1 MPRNTKGG
9 NKAKRGKNQQQS
21 TELLLK
27 DNTEDQQYAKVIKVL
42 GNCRFELLSLDDN
55 IKRIGHMRGKLRK
68 RAWTSVDDIV
78 LISLREFQGD
88 KCDIIHKYKNEE
100 VIKLRDMGEIVEKDN
115 TEDNCAFSFDE
126 I

>member
-9 NKAKRGKNQQQS
+9 NKAKKGKNQQQP

-55 IKRIGHMRGKLRK
+55 KTRIGHMRGKLRK
-68 RAWTSVDDIV
+68 RAWTSVEDIV
-78 LISLREFQGD
+78 LISLREFQED

-100 VIKLRDMGEIVEKDN
+100 VLKLRDMGQIVEKEKEQ
-115 TEDNCAFSFDE
+115 TNCAFSFEE